1 VREEKTNNIVGGRE
15 WINLGAGARERN
27 FEEENKTESRPAAVK
42 PTFKG
47 RMNLKNTGSTVNE
60 TDDSVR
66 PSYDFKVSYKTSYDD
81 QEKGANGENRERKQF
96 TG

>member
-1 VREEKTNNIVGGRE
+1 
-15 WINLGAGARERN
+15 LGAGARERN
-27 FEEENKTESRPAAVK
+27 FDEEEKTEPRPAAVK

-47 RMNLKNTGSTVNE
+47 RMNLKGTGSTANDKDE
-60 TDDSVR
+60 GVR

-81 QEKGANGENRERKQF
+81 QEKGGENRERKQF